1 MKILKGISLYFIYPV
16 SMFLLGFFSHMAY
29 VEFFYPNKLQN
40 KVQEPMVYTQEEVAQ
55 VVETP
60 GEITTCDTSYIIVEY
75 NLKEN
80 SQNSTAGKLPEKY
93 LGMTRDK
100 LEEALKDYEMNPT
113 LEDQEKGFLTL
124 QLERFSPTQ
133 VIVRKNY
140 RPVEK
145 TEGYYL
151 MVEDGKIIVMQ
162 DDQKTV
168 YLTTEIY
175 AEDLSD
181 PLKQELITGKYIHN
195 IEELYGF
202 LESYTS

>member
-1 MKILKGISLYFIYPV
+1 MKGISLYFIYPV

-100 LEEALKDYEMNPT
+100 LEAAFQKGLNNPEFKRIY
-113 LEDQEKGFLTL
+113 LEDMGIEPCAWTAEETAKWVESNKAYYASLLEKYD
-124 QLERFSPTQ
+124 
-133 VIVRKNY
+133 K
-140 RPVEK
+140 K
-145 TEGYYL
+145 
-151 MVEDGKIIVMQ
+151 
-162 DDQKTV
+162 
-168 YLTTEIY
+168 
-175 AEDLSD
+175 
-181 PLKQELITGKYIHN
+181 
-195 IEELYGF
+195 
-202 LESYTS
+202 